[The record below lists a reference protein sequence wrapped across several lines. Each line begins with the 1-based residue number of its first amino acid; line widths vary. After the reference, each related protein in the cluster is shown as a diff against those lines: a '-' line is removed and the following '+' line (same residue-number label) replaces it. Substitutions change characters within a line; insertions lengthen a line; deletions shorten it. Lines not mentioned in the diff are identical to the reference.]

1 MSVITSSSGDKA
13 GFIADVDSLAEQ
25 AAQLDLF
32 VRRAA
37 GEGASL
43 DAVERPVFDQVL
55 RIGQMAIDLFLSLQ
69 GNGDLGPSVM
79 TEAGETLS
87 RSDEPVRRE
96 LRTVFGLHVFDG
108 FVYSPGPHLKIALR
122 PLDARM
128 SLPAGINSY
137 LFEEFSQFFCVE
149 QAFGLSRQALLTTL
163 RQDVCVDQLQDI
175 NHRLGTQADEFLEE
189 LPVPG
194 ASDEGE
200 LLVLT
205 GDGKGVPLVR
215 ADAAKIPVTSESP
228 DRPGNRRMA
237 ILAGVYSVDC
247 YHRTADDVLAGL
259 FRDAD
264 RPSQSARPK
273 PCFKEVRACFTHQV
287 DDGDG
292 SQVEVNGQVEAFTW
306 AAGRVESRLRPGQTL
321 IRLLDGQVSL
331 REISEVCLP
340 DEVHAVDILDIIHVA
355 GYVQRA
361 AKVFYTHTEQR
372 EAFSRQTLGKLLAG
386 EVEGVIHS
394 LRVRAGLKKLKGKAA
409 QEIATV
415 CGYFERNADR
425 MRYDEYLSHGYP
437 IGTGVIEGACRHLV
451 KDRMERTGM
460 RWRLSSAAAMLNV
473 RAVFQSSHWETFH
486 QTRIAKEQSQLHPHR
501 SLLNNYHPLT
511 A

>member
-306 AAGRVESRLRPGQTL
+306 AAGRVESRLRPGPDADPSSGWSGEPARDL
-321 IRLLDGQVSL
+321 RSL
-331 REISEVCLP
+331 P
-340 DEVHAVDILDIIHVA
+340 
-355 GYVQRA
+355 
-361 AKVFYTHTEQR
+361 
-372 EAFSRQTLGKLLAG
+372 SRRSPRG
-386 EVEGVIHS
+386 
-394 LRVRAGLKKLKGKAA
+394 
-409 QEIATV
+409 
-415 CGYFERNADR
+415 
-425 MRYDEYLSHGYP
+425 GYP
-437 IGTGVIEGACRHLV
+437 GHHPRRGICAASGEGLLHAYGTA
-451 KDRMERTGM
+451 
-460 RWRLSSAAAMLNV
+460 
-473 RAVFQSSHWETFH
+473 
-486 QTRIAKEQSQLHPHR
+486 
-501 SLLNNYHPLT
+501 
-511 A
+511 

>member
-1 MSVITSSSGDKA
+1 MSVITNSADDKTSSTPR
-13 GFIADVDSLAEQ
+13 IDSLAEQ
-25 AAQLDLF
+25 AAQLDVF
-32 VRRAA
+32 VRQAA
-37 GEGASL
+37 IDGQSL
-43 DAVERPVFDQVL
+43 DAVERHTFDQVL
-55 RIGQMAIDLFLSLQ
+55 RMGQLAIDLFLSLQ
-69 GNGDLGPSVM
+69 GNGDLGPSVI
-79 TEAGETLS
+79 TDDGETLY
-87 RSDEPVRRE
+87 RSDEPVHCE
-96 LRTVFGLHVFDG
+96 VRTVFALHEYHE

-122 PLDARM
+122 PLAARM

-175 NHRLGTQADEFLEE
+175 NHRLGTQADEYLEE
-189 LPVPG
+189 LPVP
-194 ASDEGE
+194 AACDEGE

-215 ADAAKIPVTSESP
+215 ADAAKLPVTSESP
-228 DRPGNRRMA
+228 ERPGNRRMA
-237 ILAGVYSVDC
+237 ILAGVYSVDR

-264 RPSQSARPK
+264 RPSQSTRPK
-273 PCFKEVRACFTHQV
+273 PSFKEVRACFTQRV

-292 SQVEVNGQVEAFTW
+292 TQVELNGQIAAFTW

-361 AKVFYTHTEQR
+361 AKVFYSHVEQR
-372 EAFSRQTLGKLLAG
+372 EAFSRQTLGKLLDG
-386 EVEGVIHS
+386 EVESVIHS
-394 LRVRAGLKKLKGKAA
+394 LKVRVGLKKLKGKSSK
-409 QEIATV
+409 EITTV
-415 CGYFERNADR
+415 CGYFERNQDR
-425 MRYDEYLSHGYP
+425 MRYDEYLSLGYP

-486 QTRIAKEQSQLHPHR
+486 QTRIAKEQSHIHPNR
-501 SLLNNYHPLT
+501 TLINNYHPLT

>member
-372 EAFSRQTLGKLLAG
+372 EAFSLQSSDAG
-386 EVEGVIHS
+386 EAPGRRSRRCHPQPACAGGPEETQRQG
-394 LRVRAGLKKLKGKAA
+394 RAGDRHGLWLLRKK
-409 QEIATV
+409 
-415 CGYFERNADR
+415 C
-425 MRYDEYLSHGYP
+425 
-437 IGTGVIEGACRHLV
+437 
-451 KDRMERTGM
+451 
-460 RWRLSSAAAMLNV
+460 
-473 RAVFQSSHWETFH
+473 
-486 QTRIAKEQSQLHPHR
+486 
-501 SLLNNYHPLT
+501 
-511 A
+511 

>member
-1 MSVITSSSGDKA
+1 MSVITSSAGDQTSSTA
-13 GFIADVDSLAEQ
+13 TIDSLAQQ
-25 AAQLDLF
+25 ATQLDLF
-32 VRRAA
+32 VRQAAAA
-37 GEGASL
+37 GESL
-43 DAVERPVFDQVL
+43 DAVERPTFDQAL
-55 RIGQMAIDLFLSLQ
+55 RIGQLAIDLFLSLQ
-69 GNGDLGPSVM
+69 GTGDLGPSVV
-79 TEAGETLS
+79 TESEETLH

-96 LRTVFGLHVFDG
+96 VRTVFGLHAFDG

-128 SLPAGINSY
+128 RLPAGINSY

-149 QAFGLSRQALLTTL
+149 QAFGLSRQGLQTTL

-175 NHRLGTQADEFLEE
+175 NHRLGIQADEYLEE
-189 LPVPG
+189 LPLPA

-215 ADAAKIPVTSESP
+215 ADAAKIPVTGESP
-228 DRPGNRRMA
+228 ERPGNRRMA
-237 ILAGVYSVDC
+237 ILAGVYSVDR
-247 YHRTADDVLAGL
+247 YHRTAEDVLAGL
-259 FRDAD
+259 FRDVD
-264 RPSQSARPK
+264 RPSLSTRPK
-273 PCFKEVRACFTHQV
+273 PCFKEVRACFTQWE

-292 SQVEVNGQVEAFTW
+292 TQVEVNGQVAAFTW
-306 AAGRVESRLRPGQTL
+306 AAGRVESRLRPGQAL

-340 DEVHAVDILDIIHVA
+340 DEVQAVDILDIIHVA

-361 AKVFYTHTEQR
+361 AKVFYLSAEQR

-386 EVEGVIHS
+386 DVEGVIHS
-394 LRVRAGLKKLKGKAA
+394 LQVRGGLKKLKGNSAK
-409 QEIATV
+409 EIATV
-415 CGYFERNADR
+415 CGYFERNKDR
-425 MRYDEYLSHGYP
+425 MRYRKYLSHGYP

-486 QTRIAKEQSQLHPHR
+486 QTRIAKEQSHLHPHR

>member
-1 MSVITSSSGDKA
+1 MSVITNSSREKTGS
-13 GFIADVDSLAEQ
+13 IEDVDSLAEQ

-32 VRRAA
+32 VRQASA
-37 GEGASL
+37 DGESL
-43 DAVERPVFDQVL
+43 DAVERHAFDQVL
-55 RIGQMAIDLFLSLQ
+55 RMGHRTVDLFLSLQ
-69 GNGDLGPSVM
+69 GNGDLGPSVV
-79 TEAGETLS
+79 TEADETLD

-122 PLDARM
+122 PLEARM

-149 QAFGLSRQALLTTL
+149 QAFGLSRQALMTTL

-175 NHRLGTQADEFLEE
+175 NHRLGIQADEYLEE
-189 LPVPG
+189 LPVPA

-215 ADAAKIPVTSESP
+215 ADAARIPVTSESP
-228 DRPGNRRMA
+228 ARPGNRRMA

-264 RPSQSARPK
+264 RPKQSTRPK
-273 PCFKEVRACFTHQV
+273 PRFKEVRACFTQSV

-292 SQVEVNGQVEAFTW
+292 SQVEVNGQLAAFTW
-306 AAGRVESRLRPGQTL
+306 AARRVESRLRPGQTL

-361 AKVFYTHTEQR
+361 AKVFYSSAEQR
-372 EAFSRQTLGKLLAG
+372 EAFSRQTLGKLLTG
-386 EVEGVIHS
+386 KVESVIHS
-394 LRVRAGLKKLKGKAA
+394 LHVRAGLKKLKGQSAK
-409 QEIATV
+409 EIATV
-415 CGYFERNADR
+415 RGYFERNKDR
-425 MRYDEYLSHGYP
+425 MRYHQYLARGYP

-460 RWRLSSAAAMLNV
+460 RWRLSSATAMLNV

-501 SLLNNYHPLT
+501 ALINNDQPLT